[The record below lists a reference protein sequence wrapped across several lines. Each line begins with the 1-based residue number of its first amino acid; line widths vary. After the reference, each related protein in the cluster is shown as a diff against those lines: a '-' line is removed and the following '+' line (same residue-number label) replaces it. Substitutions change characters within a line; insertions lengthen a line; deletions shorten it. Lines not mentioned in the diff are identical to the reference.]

1 MTIKLGAVSLLAGC
15 ILVSACTMNHGERRA
30 ATGGAMG
37 AGAGA
42 AGGYLLGYDP
52 LGGALIGGVGGAL
65 LGALTTPDRG
75 GREVHHHYRDDGD
88 HYRRNRGHHNYGHH
102 DHGKRKKWRRDYD

>member
-30 ATGGAMG
+30 ATGGALG

-42 AGGYLLGYDP
+42 AGGYMLGYDP
-52 LGGALIGGVGGAL
+52 LGSALVGGIGGAL

-75 GREVHHHYRDDGD
+75 DREVHHYNRRDDGRH
-88 HYRRNRGHHNYGHH
+88 HYRRDNGHHHGH
-102 DHGKRKKWRRDYD
+102 KKQWRRDYD

>member
-1 MTIKLGAVSLLAGC
+1 MTMKLGAVSLLAGC

-30 ATGGAMG
+30 ATGGALG

-52 LGGALIGGVGGAL
+52 LGGALVGGVGGAL

-75 GREVHHHYRDDGD
+75 GGRRDVHPHHH
-88 HYRRNRGHHNYGHH
+88 
-102 DHGKRKKWRRDYD
+102 HGKKHGWRRDYD

>member
-1 MTIKLGAVSLLAGC
+1 MTIKLSAVSLLAGC

-30 ATGGAMG
+30 ATGGALG

-42 AGGYLLGYDP
+42 AGGYMLGYDP
-52 LGGALIGGVGGAL
+52 LGGALVGGIGGAL

-75 GREVHHHYRDDGD
+75 GREIHHYNHRDDGR
-88 HYRRNRGHHNYGHH
+88 HRYRRDNGHHHGHK
-102 DHGKRKKWRRDYD
+102 KRWRRDYD

>member
-30 ATGGAMG
+30 ATGGALG

-42 AGGYLLGYDP
+42 AGGYMLGYDP
-52 LGGALIGGVGGAL
+52 LGGALVGGIGGAL

-75 GREVHHHYRDDGD
+75 DREVHHYNRRDDGRH
-88 HYRRNRGHHNYGHH
+88 HYRGDNGHHHGHK
-102 DHGKRKKWRRDYD
+102 KRWRRDYD

>member
-1 MTIKLGAVSLLAGC
+1 MIIKLGAVSLLAGC

-65 LGALTTPDRG
+65 LGALTTPDKG
-75 GREVHHHYRDDGD
+75 GREVHHHHRDD
-88 HYRRNRGHHNYGHH
+88 H

>member
-1 MTIKLGAVSLLAGC
+1 MTIKLGAVSLLAGY
-15 ILVSACTMNHGERRA
+15 ILVSACTMNHAERRA

-75 GREVHHHYRDDGD
+75 GREVHHHYRHDRD
-88 HYRRNRGHHNYGHH
+88 HYRHDRG
-102 DHGKRKKWRRDYD
+102 KKKKWRRDYD

>member
-30 ATGGAMG
+30 ATGGALG

-42 AGGYLLGYDP
+42 AGGYMLGYDP
-52 LGGALIGGVGGAL
+52 LGGALVGGIGGAL

-75 GREVHHHYRDDGD
+75 SREVHHYNRHDEGRHHYGRD
-88 HYRRNRGHHNYGHH
+88 NGHHHGHK
-102 DHGKRKKWRRDYD
+102 KRWRRDYD

>member
-30 ATGGAMG
+30 ATGGALG

-52 LGGALIGGVGGAL
+52 LGGALVGGVGGAL

-75 GREVHHHYRDDGD
+75 GGGRRDVHPHHY
-88 HYRRNRGHHNYGHH
+88 
-102 DHGKRKKWRRDYD
+102 HGKKHGWRRDYD

>member
-30 ATGGAMG
+30 ATGGALG

-42 AGGYLLGYDP
+42 AGGYMLGYDP
-52 LGGALIGGVGGAL
+52 LCSALVGGVGGAL

-75 GREVHHHYRDDGD
+75 GREVHQYYRHDNGHHYGER
-88 HYRRNRGHHNYGHH
+88 
-102 DHGKRKKWRRDYD
+102 KRWRRDD

>member
-15 ILVSACTMNHGERRA
+15 ILVSGCTMNHGERRA
-30 ATGGAMG
+30 ATGGALG

-42 AGGYLLGYDP
+42 AGGYMLGYDP
-52 LGGALIGGVGGAL
+52 LDGALVGGIGGAL

-75 GREVHHHYRDDGD
+75 SREVYHNYRRDDGRH
-88 HYRRNRGHHNYGHH
+88 HYGHDNGHHHGH
-102 DHGKRKKWRRDYD
+102 KKGWRRDYD